1 MKASKSLIPLL
12 IAIVLIYLLVPDFL
26 VQAFCVTLFFLIL
39 ISFFYALIIKKNLSV
54 ERYSGE
60 LKLFCKERTKISFT
74 IRNYSLLPVFVCHYT
89 DNAPHFYVFQNKN
102 TGLVSLRAR
111 QKIRIDYE
119 VYSQDRGEY
128 IIGPAVL
135 KFYDPLFLFTI
146 TKEIHSELKIIVRPQ
161 RLKLITVTVPGIP
174 QGGLK
179 INNPV
184 YEDITLKRT
193 VREYKNQD
201 EPKRINWRISAK
213 FQKLFTNE
221 YDNSYNAPFFIFLN
235 LARDDYDFHTNSI
248 DMEKAIEIAACIVE
262 KADYLRQ
269 AVGFASYAEKSMF
282 LLPENN
288 QGDAIMDILSLI
300 KPADGKLPYDPVKQ
314 FKSKL
319 KNNTLFF
326 SIGPQEVRW
335 YSGKV
340 LRAKENI
347 NTENTG
353 IRKS

>member
-12 IAIVLIYLLVPDFL
+12 IIIILAYLCIPNFFIQLL
-26 VQAFCVTLFFLIL
+26 CVMVFFIFV
-39 ISFFYALIIKKNLSV
+39 ISFFYALILKRNITV
-54 ERYSGE
+54 ERFSGE
-60 LKLFCKERTKISFT
+60 LRLYCKERTKISFT
-74 IRNYSLLPVFVCHYT
+74 VKNNSLLPVFTCHYV
-89 DNAPHFYVFQNKN
+89 DNAPHFYIFQNKN
-102 TGLVSLRAR
+102 TGLISLKSR
-111 QKIRIDYE
+111 QKMKIVYE
-119 VYSQDRGEY
+119 VYSQERGAF
-128 IIGPAVL
+128 IIGPTVL

-146 TKEIHSELKIIVRPQ
+146 TKEIQSELKILVRPQ

-174 QGGLK
+174 QGNLK
-179 INNPV
+179 INNSV

-213 FQKLFTNE
+213 FQRLFTNE
-221 YDNSYNAPFFIFLN
+221 YDNSYNAPFFVFLN
-235 LARDDYDFHTNSI
+235 LAKDDYEQQSTADI
-248 DMEKAIEIAACIVE
+248 EKAIEIAACIIE
-262 KADYLRQ
+262 KAAFLRQ
-269 AVGFASYAEKSMF
+269 SVGFAAYADTTPF
-282 LLPENN
+282 LLPGNN
-288 QGDAIMDILSLI
+288 NFDAIMDILSLI
-300 KPADGKLPYDPVKQ
+300 KPADGKLPYEPVKQ

-326 SIGPQEVRW
+326 SIGAQEVRW
-335 YSGKV
+335 YYGKV